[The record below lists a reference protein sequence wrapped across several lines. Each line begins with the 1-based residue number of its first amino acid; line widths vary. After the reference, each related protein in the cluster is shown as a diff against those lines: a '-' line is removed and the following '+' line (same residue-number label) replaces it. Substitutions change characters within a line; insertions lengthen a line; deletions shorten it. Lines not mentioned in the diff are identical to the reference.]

1 MNPKNKRTLFLT
13 STICIILSIVAFALS
28 HMGGASN
35 ENYILLYVIAVLL
48 NIVLNLAL
56 NIKIASTNGAKA
68 LVSLGKWIMPIAGV
82 VYLIPQVY
90 SVLFPA
96 KTMQDTYWY
105 VFIGILFIVSGN
117 YFPKNHINP
126 YVGLKFPWLF
136 NDEEGWY
143 KKALDTDLARPKF
156 AIMNPEITYTLPDY
170 QTQCGC
176 ADIMMH
182 TMERYFVL
190 EDTMEITDK
199 IAQDVMKNVMKY
211 AKILKKGPENYEARA
226 EIMWCGSLSHN
237 GLTGCG
243 TCGGDWATYLI
254 EHELGGMFDVAH
266 GAGLAAVWGSWARY
280 VMDEKPERFAQ
291 FAVDVMGVE
300 ESDDVKSTALKGI
313 EAVEEFYRMIEMP
326 TNMKELGI

>member
-143 KKALDTDLARPKF
+143 KTHRAGQLYMDTGWYCQHSASAAQSYFCNRSANHFFWLALSRWS
-156 AIMNPEITYTLPDY
+156 I
-170 QTQCGC
+170 
-176 ADIMMH
+176 H
-182 TMERYFVL
+182 
-190 EDTMEITDK
+190 
-199 IAQDVMKNVMKY
+199 
-211 AKILKKGPENYEARA
+211 
-226 EIMWCGSLSHN
+226 LSSFFKRKQSN
-237 GLTGCG
+237 
-243 TCGGDWATYLI
+243 
-254 EHELGGMFDVAH
+254 
-266 GAGLAAVWGSWARY
+266 
-280 VMDEKPERFAQ
+280 
-291 FAVDVMGVE
+291 
-300 ESDDVKSTALKGI
+300 
-313 EAVEEFYRMIEMP
+313 
-326 TNMKELGI
+326 

>member
-56 NIKIASTNGAKA
+56 SIKIASTNGAKA

-126 YVGLKFPWLF
+126 YIGLKFPWLF

-143 KKALDTDLARPKF
+143 NTGDHVEVDG
-156 AIMNPEITYTLPDY
+156 DY
-170 QTQCGC
+170 FLIQGRACERINVGGEKVYPAEVESVLLSIEGV
-176 ADIMMH
+176 AD
-182 TMERYFVL
+182 
-190 EDTMEITDK
+190 
-199 IAQDVMKNVMKY
+199 
-211 AKILKKGPENYEARA
+211 
-226 EIMWCGSLSHN
+226 
-237 GLTGCG
+237 
-243 TCGGDWATYLI
+243 
-254 EHELGGMFDVAH
+254 
-266 GAGLAAVWGSWARY
+266 AAVVGTPNLILGQVVEAHICSDGKLDKEALTKRIKE
-280 VMDEKPERFAQ
+280 VCRKKLEKYKRPMKIVFTDSTFESERFKKKR
-291 FAVDVMGVE
+291 
-300 ESDDVKSTALKGI
+300 S
-313 EAVEEFYRMIEMP
+313 
-326 TNMKELGI
+326 

>member
-1 MNPKNKRTLFLT
+1 MSAGEIAAEFDLTNATISYHLSTLKKADLIFETRYQKYIYYEINTSVFESVVMWLMQFQEDKDEPQNKRTLFLT

-28 HMGGASN
+28 HMGEASN

-56 NIKIASTNGAKA
+56 SIKIASTNGAKA

-126 YVGLKFPWLF
+126 YIGLKFPWLF

-143 KKALDTDLARPKF
+143 KTHR
-156 AIMNPEITYTLPDY
+156 
-170 QTQCGC
+170 
-176 ADIMMH
+176 
-182 TMERYFVL
+182 
-190 EDTMEITDK
+190 
-199 IAQDVMKNVMKY
+199 
-211 AKILKKGPENYEARA
+211 
-226 EIMWCGSLSHN
+226 
-237 GLTGCG
+237 
-243 TCGGDWATYLI
+243 
-254 EHELGGMFDVAH
+254 LGGYTWIL
-266 GAGLAAVWGSWARY
+266 AGIVSILHPLHNLVF
-280 VMDEKPERFAQ
+280 VTVPLIIFL
-291 FAVDVMGVE
+291 V
-300 ESDDVKSTALKGI
+300 GI
-313 EAVEEFYRMIEMP
+313 VPLVYSLVLYFKRKRS
-326 TNMKELGI
+326 N

>member
-56 NIKIASTNGAKA
+56 SIKIASTNGAKA

-126 YVGLKFPWLF
+126 YIGLKFPWLF

-143 KKALDTDLARPKF
+143 KTHRLGSYTWILFVICNRLMHHLRQRHFPNGIIFLCMLASS
-156 AIMNPEITYTLPDY
+156 
-170 QTQCGC
+170 
-176 ADIMMH
+176 
-182 TMERYFVL
+182 V
-190 EDTMEITDK
+190 
-199 IAQDVMKNVMKY
+199 
-211 AKILKKGPENYEARA
+211 
-226 EIMWCGSLSHN
+226 
-237 GLTGCG
+237 
-243 TCGGDWATYLI
+243 
-254 EHELGGMFDVAH
+254 
-266 GAGLAAVWGSWARY
+266 
-280 VMDEKPERFAQ
+280 
-291 FAVDVMGVE
+291 
-300 ESDDVKSTALKGI
+300 VKSLFGKTIRLFQFQQ
-313 EAVEEFYRMIEMP
+313 EFLCPVRPMIF
-326 TNMKELGI
+326 T

>member
-1 MNPKNKRTLFLT
+1 MIFETRYQKYIYYEINTSVFESVVMWLMQFQEDKDESQNKRTLFLT

-117 YFPKNHINP
+117 YFPKTTSIP
-126 YVGLKFPWLF
+126 
-136 NDEEGWY
+136 
-143 KKALDTDLARPKF
+143 
-156 AIMNPEITYTLPDY
+156 M
-170 QTQCGC
+170 
-176 ADIMMH
+176 
-182 TMERYFVL
+182 
-190 EDTMEITDK
+190 
-199 IAQDVMKNVMKY
+199 
-211 AKILKKGPENYEARA
+211 
-226 EIMWCGSLSHN
+226 
-237 GLTGCG
+237 
-243 TCGGDWATYLI
+243 
-254 EHELGGMFDVAH
+254 
-266 GAGLAAVWGSWARY
+266 
-280 VMDEKPERFAQ
+280 
-291 FAVDVMGVE
+291 
-300 ESDDVKSTALKGI
+300 SD
-313 EAVEEFYRMIEMP
+313 
-326 TNMKELGI
+326 